1 MSAQLTSNPSF
12 KTNLLDRYITSE
24 NQFKKINS
32 KVNPYIT
39 NRT

>member
-12 KTNLLDRYITSE
+12 KTNSLDRYITSE